1 MAYEDFED
9 LPGRTASDKVPFDKA
24 QYLKY
29 YGYQRS
35 LDWMVYNL
43 FDKKSAGKDRILKP
57 IFGVQI

>member
-35 LDWMVYNL
+35 LN
-43 FDKKSAGKDRILKP
+43 
-57 IFGVQI
+57 